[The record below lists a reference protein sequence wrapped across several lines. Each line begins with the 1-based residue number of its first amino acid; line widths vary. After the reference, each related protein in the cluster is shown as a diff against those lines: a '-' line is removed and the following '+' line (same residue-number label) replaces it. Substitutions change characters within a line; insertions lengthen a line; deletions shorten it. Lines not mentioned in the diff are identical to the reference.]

1 MLKRIVIGA
10 LALILAAAIAGAAW
24 YYRPWSP
31 YSPASIRAM
40 DDPQAYPQTFQR
52 MDSILPSRPIAATAP
67 APLPRAAAPLEL
79 SYDWMGAEKGLDAYL
94 EEAGVIG
101 LTVLRD
107 GVVVAQDF
115 RLGAGP
121 DTQFTSWSVAKT
133 FIAALIAKAVEDGLI
148 GSLDDTAGQYATQF
162 AGTDYGAVSL
172 RHLLMMS
179 AGVDFNEEYS
189 PERPSDVRPLFF
201 NAFILGRDVDAMVG
215 EIASNREPGEDH
227 HYVSPNSHVLSA
239 VVRAVYDA
247 PLVQIME
254 RELWAPLGMTS
265 DASWLQ
271 NVAGDRGIPIGYCCL
286 QATSEDYARFGQF
299 LLQDGVWNDAR
310 LLPEGFVEQASA
322 PNAPFQEPGATPYP
336 GRGYGLHVWVPEN
349 YDGEFYAAGVFG
361 QYIWIDRRRGVVIA
375 VNAGD
380 PAWGERYAESAAV
393 MRAIA
398 GHVSPLRS
406 AAEPASNEEDEDGED
421 DGDIEGEG
429 GIEP

>member
-1 MLKRIVIGA
+1 MLKRIVIAA
-10 LALILAAAIAGAAW
+10 LALILAAIIAGAGW
-24 YYRPWSP
+24 YFRPWSP

-40 DDPQAYPQTFQR
+40 DDPDAYPQTFQR
-52 MDSILPSRPIAATAP
+52 MDSILPARPIAATAP
-67 APLPRAAAPLEL
+67 APLPRAVAPLAL
-79 SYDWMGAEKGLDAYL
+79 SYGWMGEEKTLETYL
-94 EEAGVIG
+94 EEADVIG

-107 GVVVAQDF
+107 GVVTAQAF

-121 DTQFTSWSVAKT
+121 ETRFTSWSVAKT
-133 FIAALIAKAVEDGLI
+133 IIAVLIAKAMEDGLI
-148 GSLDDTAGQYATQF
+148 DSLDDPAGQYAPQF

-189 PERPSDVRPLFF
+189 PERRSDVRPLFF

-215 EIASNREPGEDH
+215 EITSNRAPGEDT

-247 PLVQIME
+247 PLAEIVA
-254 RELWAPLGMTS
+254 RELWGPLGMTAE
-265 DASWLQ
+265 ASWLQ
-271 NVAGDRGIPIGYCCL
+271 NVAGDRGVPIGYCCL

-299 LLQDGVWNDAR
+299 LLQDGVWDGNR
-310 LLPEGFVEQASA
+310 LLPEGFVEMASA

-336 GRGYGLHVWVPEN
+336 GRGYGLHVWVPED

-361 QYIWIDRRRGVVIA
+361 QFIWVDRRRGVVIA
-375 VNAGD
+375 LNSGD
-380 PAWGERYAESAAV
+380 PGFAARFAESTAV
-393 MRAIA
+393 LRAIA
-398 GHVSPLRS
+398 AHAAPL
-406 AAEPASNEEDEDGED
+406 AQATATLEPPVDGED
-421 DGDIEGEG
+421 

>member
-1 MLKRIVIGA
+1 MLKRIIIAA
-10 LALILAAAIAGAAW
+10 LALILTAAIASAAW
-24 YYRPWSP
+24 YFRPWSP

-40 DDPQAYPQTFQR
+40 DDPDAYPQTFQR
-52 MDSILPSRPIAATAP
+52 MDSILPSRPIAAPAP
-67 APLPRAAAPLEL
+67 APLPRAVAPLAL
-79 SYDWMGAEKGLDAYL
+79 SYEWMGEEKALETYF
-94 EEAGVIG
+94 EEADVTG

-107 GVVVAQDF
+107 GVVTAQAF
-115 RLGAGP
+115 RLGADS
-121 DTQFTSWSVAKT
+121 DTRFTSWSVAKT
-133 FIAALIAKAVEDGLI
+133 VVAVLIAKAMEDGLI
-148 GSLDDTAGQYATQF
+148 DSLDDPAGQYAPQF

-189 PERPSDVRPLFF
+189 PGRPSDVRPLFF

-215 EIASNREPGEDH
+215 EISSNRAPGEDN

-247 PLVQIME
+247 PLAEIVE
-254 RELWAPLGMTS
+254 RELWAPLGMTGE
-265 DASWLQ
+265 ASWLQ
-271 NVAGDRGIPIGYCCL
+271 NLAGDGGVPIGYCCL

-299 LLQDGVWNDAR
+299 LLQDGVWDENR
-310 LLPEGFVEQASA
+310 LLPEGFVEMASA

-336 GRGYGLHVWVPEN
+336 GRGYGLHVWVPED

-375 VNAGD
+375 MNAGD
-380 PAWGERYAESAAV
+380 PGFAERYFESAAV
-393 MRAIA
+393 LRAIA
-398 GHVSPLRS
+398 QHVSPL
-406 AAEPASNEEDEDGED
+406 APQTDLASLDDEGED
-421 DGDIEGEG
+421 

>member
-1 MLKRIVIGA
+1 MLNRIAIGRIAIGA
-10 LALILAAAIAGAAW
+10 LALILAAAIAGAGW

-40 DDPQAYPQTFQR
+40 DDPDAYPQTFQR
-52 MDSILPSRPIAATAP
+52 MDSILPSRPIAAMAP
-67 APLPRAAAPLEL
+67 SPLPRAVAPLEM
-79 SYDWMGAEKGLDAYL
+79 SYEWMGAEKGLDAYF

-101 LTVLRD
+101 LTVLHD
-107 GVVVAQDF
+107 GVVTAQEF
-115 RLGAGP
+115 RIGAGS
-121 DTQFTSWSVAKT
+121 DTRFTSWSVAKT
-133 FIAALIAKAVEDGLI
+133 FVAALIAKAMEDGLI
-148 GSLDDTAGQYATQF
+148 GSLDDPAGQYAPQF

-201 NAFILGRDVDAMVG
+201 NAFIMGRNVDAMVG
-215 EIASNREPGEDH
+215 EIASNRTPGEDM

-239 VVRAVYDA
+239 VVREVYGA
-247 PLVQIME
+247 PLAQIME
-254 RELWAPLGMTS
+254 RELWAPLGMTGA
-265 DASWLQ
+265 ASWLQ
-271 NVAGDRGIPIGYCCL
+271 NTSGDSGIPIGYCCL

-299 LLQDGVWNDAR
+299 LLQDGVWDGNR
-310 LLPEGFVEQASA
+310 LLPEGFVEMASA
-322 PNAPFQEPGATPYP
+322 PNTPFQEPGSTPYP

-361 QYIWIDRRRGVVIA
+361 QYIWIDRRRSVVIA
-375 VNAGD
+375 INAGD
-380 PAWGERYAESAAV
+380 PSWGERNAESATV

-398 GHVSPLRS
+398 EHVSPLAPQAE
-406 AAEPASNEEDEDGED
+406 AASLDDES
-421 DGDIEGEG
+421 EGEG

>member
-1 MLKRIVIGA
+1 MLKRIVIAA
-10 LALILAAAIAGAAW
+10 LALILTAAIAGAGW
-24 YYRPWSP
+24 YFRPWSP

-40 DDPQAYPQTFQR
+40 DNPDAYPQTFQR
-52 MDSILPSRPIAATAP
+52 MDSILPSRPIAAAYP
-67 APLPRAAAPLEL
+67 EPLPRAVSPLTL
-79 SYDWMGAEKGLDAYL
+79 SYEWMGEEKSLETYF
-94 EEAGVIG
+94 EEAGVVG

-107 GVVVAQDF
+107 GVVTAQAF

-121 DTQFTSWSVAKT
+121 DTRFTSWSVAKT
-133 FIAALIAKAVEDGLI
+133 FIAVLIAKAMEDGLI
-148 GSLDDTAGQYATQF
+148 DSLDDPAGQYAPQF

-215 EIASNREPGEDH
+215 EITSNRAPGEDN

-247 PLVQIME
+247 PLAGIVE
-254 RELWAPLGMTS
+254 RELWAPLGMTGE
-265 DASWLQ
+265 ASWLQ
-271 NVAGDRGIPIGYCCL
+271 HVAGDRGIPIGYCCL

-299 LLQDGVWNDAR
+299 LLQDGVWDENR
-310 LLPEGFVEQASA
+310 LLPEGFVEMASA

-336 GRGYGLHVWVPEN
+336 GRGYGLHVWVPED

-375 VNAGD
+375 LNAGD
-380 PAWGERYAESAAV
+380 PEFAGRYAESAAV
-393 MRAIA
+393 LRAIA
-398 GHVSPLRS
+398 AHVAPL
-406 AAEPASNEEDEDGED
+406 AQTTATLGQPGEGED
-421 DGDIEGEG
+421 

>member
-10 LALILAAAIAGAAW
+10 LALILAAAMAGAAW

-52 MDSILPSRPIAATAP
+52 MDSILPSRTIAATSP
-67 APLPRAAAPLEL
+67 SPLPRATAPLEL
-79 SYDWMGAEKGLDAYL
+79 SYEWMGGEKGLDAYL
-94 EEAGVIG
+94 EEAQVIG

-107 GVVVAQDF
+107 GVVTAQDF

-121 DTQFTSWSVAKT
+121 DTRFTSWSVAKA
-133 FIAALIAKAVEDGLI
+133 FVAALIAKAVEDGLI
-148 GSLDDTAGQYATQF
+148 GSLDDPAGQYATQF

-215 EIASNREPGEDH
+215 EIASNREPGGDT

-239 VVRAVYDA
+239 VVRSVYGA
-247 PLVQIME
+247 PLADIME
-254 RELWAPLGMTS
+254 RELWAPLGMTGE
-265 DASWLQ
+265 ASWLQ
-271 NVAGDRGIPIGYCCL
+271 NVAGHRGVPIGYCCL

-299 LLQDGVWNDAR
+299 LLQDGVWNGTR
-310 LLPEGFVEQASA
+310 LLPEGFVEMASR

-375 VNAGD
+375 VNAAD
-380 PAWGERYAESAAV
+380 PA
-393 MRAIA
+393 
-398 GHVSPLRS
+398 
-406 AAEPASNEEDEDGED
+406 PAMM
-421 DGDIEGEG
+421 
-429 GIEP
+429 